1 MTINKIFSVGKER
14 RNSKSNAVQ
23 SRDHGGERALR
34 KKVPV
39 ARLWFKERQ

>member
-1 MTINKIFSVGKER
+1 MTINKIFSVAKER
-14 RNSKSNAVQ
+14 RNSKSNA
-23 SRDHGGERALR
+23 HGGERALR